1 MLHPEFWTPNRGTES
16 KKSVYCLALFLYMVW
31 RAVTVSDRL
40 RDLQLQPDPFGAV
53 DEAQRDE
60 GLGLV
65 VGELVRPRHPTGVAR
80 ARARALVLPVEHRPA
95 TAATTRER
103 YFSSKLCRT

>member
-1 MLHPEFWTPNRGTES
+1 
-16 KKSVYCLALFLYMVW
+16 MVW

-65 VGELVRPRHPTGVAR
+65 VGELVRPRHPAGIAR

-95 TAATTRER
+95 TEATATREH
-103 YFSSKLCRT
+103 YFSSKKTLPYVEWSWACGPSRIPEKFR